1 MQQAQQVRP
10 ISTYDNLGANASTSV
25 QQQQQHP
32 MSNIIF
38 SAGESAKQLKV
49 QPQASLFSSSSSS
62 PSDSETLTRAM
73 TENDNEDDDDK
84 QDQELAKLQRNADS
98 HGGNNNNSQHSIAAV
113 KAALNDAKS
122 KFFGINNYE
131 SVAIAPTTMQN
142 PKPEEPKYQN
152 VPQRNN
158 NAVNQIQKP
167 NQNDHSMEFTNY
179 SRDPQPGLAISQS
192 DLSSTTTAAAA
203 AAAPPPPTTTTTPAE
218 TKTWRYA
225 TTYEQIPLSD
235 LDAPQ
240 PSQAVYMS
248 TTVPQNMKGIK
259 IAGRHTPTRNS
270 LRHSRMIVVNHKN
283 NDTLQE
289 AYSTHIRN
297 LNLSRQLL
305 ILQLA
310 VALLIVGLAIWILI
324 LAPNASILINPYLS
338 GLSLLLASI
347 AGLILLR
354 RDHRPEQ
361 RPTNNCY
368 KVLLAESYVFSALA
382 LIFCCLALVCAAIE
396 FAALASAVNGSC
408 GSATSSLLSY
418 RNCTC
423 LPQEGQTM
431 DEEAPSQLVETTTTI
446 AIATGQERSH
456 SIESSENCGVFRNEW
471 KYLLAFS
478 MALNSL
484 GIIATFLY
492 ITIFIC
498 CHRNRKQ
505 FYTSV

>member
-152 VPQRNN
+152 VPQ
-158 NAVNQIQKP
+158 P
-167 NQNDHSMEFTNY
+167 
-179 SRDPQPGLAISQS
+179 
-192 DLSSTTTAAAA
+192 A

-456 SIESSENCGVFRNEW
+456 SIDENCGVFRNEW

>member
-25 QQQQQHP
+25 QQQQHP

-38 SAGESAKQLKV
+38 SAGESAKQVKV
-49 QPQASLFSSSSSS
+49 QPQAVRQIAQQPSSSS
-62 PSDSETLTRAM
+62 PGDSETLSRAM
-73 TENDNEDDDDK
+73 TENDNEDDDDE
-84 QDQELAKLQRNADS
+84 QDQEQRKLQRNANFQNGN
-98 HGGNNNNSQHSIAAV
+98 GGNNNNSQHSIAAV

-131 SVAIAPTTMQN
+131 SVAIAPTMQVS
-142 PKPEEPKYQN
+142 KPEEPKYQN

-167 NQNDHSMEFTNY
+167 NANDHSMEFTTY
-179 SRDPQPGLAISQS
+179 SRDPQPGPAVSQS
-192 DLSSTTTAAAA
+192 DLPSTTATAA
-203 AAAPPPPTTTTTPAE
+203 TTTTPAE

-354 RDHRPEQ
+354 RDHRPVQ
-361 RPTNNCY
+361 RPANNCY

-423 LPQEGQTM
+423 LPEEGQTV
-431 DEEAPSQLVETTTTI
+431 DGEAASQLDETTTTI
-446 AIATGQERSH
+446 AIATGQESSH
-456 SIESSENCGVFRNEW
+456 STESSQNCGAFRSEW